1 MELGNFKVQ
10 GLAEV
15 LPRLSDSDQRF
26 ARDLLDSYRRRGD
39 LSDKQWDWVIK
50 LTQRAT
56 EPLPPAVVES
66 VGDFTGVISL
76 FRKAKQHLKFPK
88 ITLRVGHQPL
98 QLSLAGERSKYEGQ
112 VQVTDGRGYGN
123 NVWFGRVDHDGNWT
137 QSRSVT
143 AQEVDAVGQF
153 LRAFSQ
159 DPAAV
164 AKQHGGRLRP
174 HVREELRPGSRVEV
188 SHLRPDR
195 RSVAENHLG
204 KYALHSAG
212 RHLKFTYPVS
222 ANWPDLPLTRNP
234 HRSP

>member
-164 AKQHGGRLRP
+164 AKQHGRLTGRCCFCNTALTD
-174 HVREELRPGSRVEV
+174 E
-188 SHLRPDR
+188 
-195 RSVAENHLG
+195 RSTAAGFGPTCAKNYGLEAEW
-204 KYALHSAG
+204 KSA
-212 RHLKFTYPVS
+212 TSV
-222 ANWPDLPLTRNP
+222 LTAEA
-234 HRSP
+234 